1 MVIVIGVE
9 LTIDPAMA
17 KSRVNR
23 ICFGKTLLVRGLLRQ
38 F

>member
-1 MVIVIGVE
+1 MVGVVGVE
-9 LTIDPAMA
+9 LTVDPAMA

-23 ICFGKTLLVRGLLRQ
+23 ICFGKALLGCGLLRQ